1 MLSEIEIKECKEES
15 ILKDLKNLEKEL
27 FGEKAWSENLL
38 KEELRNSSSVI
49 LVAKKKDGLLGYLI
63 GKFILDEGEL
73 LRIGVKFEHQRKGL
87 GKKLLK
93 HFLEMAKSKGIKKIF
108 LEVSEI
114 NKKALFLYQKMGFIP
129 YNFRKNYY
137 GEESAILMKKDLL

>member
-1 MLSEIEIKECKEES
+1 MWNEIEIKECKEEFV
-15 ILKDLKNLEKEL
+15 LEDLKNLEKEL

-38 KEELRNSSSVI
+38 KEEIKNPASVI
-49 LVAKKKDGLLGYLI
+49 LIAEGKKEILGYLI

-73 LRIGVKFEHQRKGL
+73 LRIGVKTQYQRRGL

-93 HFLEMAKSKGIKKIF
+93 DFFELAKSKGIKEIF
-108 LEVSEI
+108 LEVSEE
-114 NKKALFLYQKMGFIP
+114 NKIALSLYQKMGFMP

-137 GEESAILMKKDLL
+137 GKESAILMKKTLL